1 VKFKKL
7 NIHYK
12 LFKNESF
19 EILEEPNGDCYIHDL
34 VDDRYFVKEKSN
46 ILAYSNNKEIKDVYW
61 SKIDTIYVIL
71 IIFSI
76 VQLLVILNYLFS
88 EQLAVDNE
96 VGYSLVFLIF
106 NVVFHELGHNISL
119 RIFKKRP
126 GKYKLH
132 FFFIFPV
139 LSLNTNGAY
148 MLPKFE
154 KVCVFYSGILINIII
169 CFIYFI
175 FNLNTEHIQVMIPT
189 IGFIL
194 FNIFPFGKVE
204 TDGYHIFITTLL
216 DKKKVKRGKSDIEI
230 ILTIL
235 FYLSIFFITVF
246 YFIAILKIV
255 SEYC

>member
-1 VKFKKL
+1 MKFKKL

-132 FFFIFPV
+132 FFFIFLGSISPPKISKS
-139 LSLNTNGAY
+139 LIGLLPGDKMKNNGTSGFESIYDCNNESLNVLA
-148 MLPKFE
+148 
-154 KVCVFYSGILINIII
+154 
-169 CFIYFI
+169 
-175 FNLNTEHIQVMIPT
+175 
-189 IGFIL
+189 
-194 FNIFPFGKVE
+194 
-204 TDGYHIFITTLL
+204 
-216 DKKKVKRGKSDIEI
+216 DKNS
-230 ILTIL
+230 
-235 FYLSIFFITVF
+235 SP
-246 YFIAILKIV
+246 
-255 SEYC
+255 